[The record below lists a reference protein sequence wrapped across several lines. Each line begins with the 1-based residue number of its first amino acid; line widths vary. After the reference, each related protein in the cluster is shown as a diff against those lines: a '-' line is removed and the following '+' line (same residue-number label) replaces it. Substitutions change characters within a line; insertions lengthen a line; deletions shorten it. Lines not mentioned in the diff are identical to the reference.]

1 MRFISA
7 LYRGLD
13 CITELTGK
21 CIIWLTLLVVIN
33 TCVVVAL
40 RYFFSGGSIAIQE
53 SLTYIHATLFML
65 AMGYAL
71 KHGSH
76 VRVDIFYRNFTPRTQ
91 ALVDVLG
98 ALLCLLPLSVL
109 IFVMSWDYVMAS
121 WAVHEVS
128 TEGGGIKGVYLLKT
142 LMLLLPVTL
151 IIQGVAEL
159 LKNLLFFF
167 GKGGSHTPEQM
178 EPL

>member
-1 MRFISA
+1 MRFIST

-13 CITELTGK
+13 RVTEITGK
-21 CIIWLTLLVVIN
+21 CVIWLTLLLVIN

-40 RYFFSGGSIAIQE
+40 RYFFGGGSIVIQE

-65 AMGYAL
+65 AMAYAL

-76 VRVDIFYRNFTPRTQ
+76 VRVDVFYRNFLPRTQ
-91 ALVDVLG
+91 AVVDVLG
-98 ALLCLLPLSVL
+98 TLLCLLPLSVL
-109 IFVMSWDYVMAS
+109 ILVMSWDYVMAS
-121 WAVHEVS
+121 WAIHEVS

-142 LMLLLPVTL
+142 LMLVLPVTL

-159 LKNLLFFF
+159 LKNLLFIL
-167 GKGGSHTPEQM
+167 GKGGSHTAEQM